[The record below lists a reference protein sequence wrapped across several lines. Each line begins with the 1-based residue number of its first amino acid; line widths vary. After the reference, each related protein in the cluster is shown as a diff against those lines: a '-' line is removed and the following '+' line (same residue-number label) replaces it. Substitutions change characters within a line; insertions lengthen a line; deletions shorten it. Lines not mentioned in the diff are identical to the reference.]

1 MAWARSRFVA
11 VLRRLAGTAVPVR
24 HRQVR
29 KLQANHQLPH
39 PPHQPGSWTRRPQRP
54 VQPGSATYP
63 NTANAATRIA
73 AAVNA
78 SSDVTLVDMQ
88 GIQPAAPDRG
98 AAEEEDAKA
107 GRARRRHAK
116 NRKMQ
121 RIRRRRRMKH
131 RRAA

>member
-1 MAWARSRFVA
+1 MDSTSLSARSS
-11 VLRRLAGTAVPVR
+11 
-24 HRQVR
+24 QVV
-29 KLQANHQLPH
+29 
-39 PPHQPGSWTRRPQRP
+39 T
-54 VQPGSATYP
+54 TYP

-78 SSDVTLVDMQ
+78 SSDVTLVDMRRAFSRRLRQ
-88 GIQPAAPDRG
+88 DRE

>member
-1 MAWARSRFVA
+1 MQAQKCANCRPIINSPIRLATRLVDSTSLSARSS
-11 VLRRLAGTAVPVR
+11 
-24 HRQVR
+24 QVV
-29 KLQANHQLPH
+29 
-39 PPHQPGSWTRRPQRP
+39 T
-54 VQPGSATYP
+54 TYP

-78 SSDVTLVDMQ
+78 SSDVTLVDMRRAFSRRLRQ
-88 GIQPAAPDRG
+88 DRE